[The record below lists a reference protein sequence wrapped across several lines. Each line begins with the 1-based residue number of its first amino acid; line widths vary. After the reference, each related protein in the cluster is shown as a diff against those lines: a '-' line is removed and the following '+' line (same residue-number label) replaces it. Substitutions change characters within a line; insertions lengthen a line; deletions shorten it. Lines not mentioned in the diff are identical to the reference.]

1 MGWGL
6 MLERGQG
13 LLLVL
18 EQVQEAAQAYRAK
31 AEVLHQEAAEEVQV
45 GQQEVASLAWAR
57 GLPCSWISSSAQTQ
71 RTHLVPRDGKPPLNL
86 TAC

>member
-6 MLERGQG
+6 MLERGRVLQ
-13 LLLVL
+13 VL
-18 EQVQEAAQAYRAK
+18 EQVEAAQAPHK

-45 GQQEVASLAWAR
+45 GQQEVASLAWA
-57 GLPCSWISSSAQTQ
+57 GLPCSWISSLQTQ

-86 TAC
+86 THVEPR